1 MGFALKEH
9 WVGVQWQS
17 GLAQG
22 LLVGMGSWLPAV
34 LKGWARAS
42 CLCQ

>member
-9 WVGVQWQS
+9 WMGAECQS

-22 LLVGMGSWLPAV
+22 LLAGMGSWLPAV
-34 LKGWARAS
+34 LKGWAQTS
-42 CLCQ
+42 CLRQ